1 MCPHFSNCLTETGWT
16 IDSPNDPASAASKP
30 HPHITLVFRNKD
42 TTSEGL
48 HVLNQ
53 GPEIKRPE
61 QASNSGHQYFSKEMG
76 RGEPGARSVY
86 LMWGRQRSRRH
97 RSLWAERQHSN
108 NRVGLGTVILGLRR
122 RLQPCV
128 VRTKLPTTPQPLISL
143 SNNTL
148 RSFCLAPQ
156 SQ

>member
-1 MCPHFSNCLTETGWT
+1 MQRQINGEGQSFQQMVLENWTSTGKN
-16 IDSPNDPASAASKP
+16 INNGEP
-30 HPHITLVFRNKD
+30 HPHITLVFRNKG

-61 QASNSGHQYFSKEMG
+61 QASNSGHQYFSEEMG

-122 RLQPCV
+122 RLQPCA
-128 VRTKLPTTPQPLISL
+128 VRAKRPATP
-143 SNNTL
+143 
-148 RSFCLAPQ
+148 
-156 SQ
+156 